1 MSALIQVVLT
11 ALGIV
16 FIHATT
22 WDGMIFSRV
31 RVALWGLPLWIKKP
45 LFMCPIC
52 MTSIWG
58 TALYFQPFEF
68 ITYLFAVG
76 GMMTLLSFI
85 LPDR

>member
-1 MSALIQVVLT
+1 MNPLIHVILT

-22 WDGMIFSRV
+22 WEGMIFSRV
-31 RVALWGLPLWIKKP
+31 RVALWHAPLWIKKP
-45 LFMCPIC
+45 LFMCLIC

-68 ITYLFAVG
+68 ISYLFAVG
-76 GMMTLLSFI
+76 GLMTLLSFL
-85 LPDR
+85 LPDK